1 MADPKE
7 ETTKKDAEML
17 EVDDALAQK
26 SELSDSDLESVA
38 GGAACGCENG
48 SMTRTQNTLA
58 LR

>member
-7 ETTKKDAEML
+7 ETTKKDEKILKEA
-17 EVDDALAQK
+17 DALAEN

-38 GGAACGCENG
+38 GGTACGCENG

-58 LR
+58 AR